1 MDAVSCKQ
9 KGGFAMNWL
18 ETSDELVKALRLK
31 TDPLAFKR
39 FENLEEFA
47 KIKNVFHIPTFSTF
61 CQAVH
66 RARVQGLT
74 IGITKQDKMNH
85 RCLRLHGLKHA
96 HDKSMKEEA
105 AMLSHTWFGSP
116 EDALKQQQE
125 TPRVP
130 VAEAVALAPLSKGK
144 FDPDVVLIYGNPAQI
159 MMLLCG
165 MQKEK
170 YERFQFFFIGEGAC
184 ADSLGEF
191 YRTGKPQVS
200 IPCYGER
207 SMGQVADDEIAL
219 ALAPAEIPRAISG
232 MNRLAKIG
240 FKYPINFIGSQADL
254 EPILAQVYPAL
265 QAKKP

>member
-1 MDAVSCKQ
+1 
-9 KGGFAMNWL
+9 MNWL
-18 ETSDELVKALRLK
+18 EVSDELVKMLRLK

-39 FENLEEFA
+39 FEKSEGLEA
-47 KIKNVFHIPTFSTF
+47 IRNVFHIPTFSTF

-74 IGITKQDKMNH
+74 IGITKLDKMNH
-85 RCLRLHGLKHA
+85 RCLRLHGVKHA
-96 HDKSMKEEA
+96 HEKSMKEEA
-105 AMLSHTWFGSP
+105 AMLSRTWFASP
-116 EDALKQQQE
+116 EEALLQQQE

-144 FDPDVVLIYGNPAQI
+144 FDPDVVLFYGNPAQM

-165 MQKEK
+165 LQKVK

-184 ADSLGEF
+184 ADSLGEC
-191 YRTGKPQVS
+191 YRTGKPQLS

-207 SMGQVADDEIAL
+207 AMGQVADDEISVAL
-219 ALAPAEIPRAISG
+219 PPGEIPRAISG
-232 MNRLAKIG
+232 MKQLAKIG
-240 FKYPINFIGSQADL
+240 FKYPINFIGGQADL

-265 QAKKP
+265 KEKKS